1 MNDVIEIFLE
11 WLQEWLLKWLF
22 FIVDILIFI
31 VISLVFASC
40 VVGLSWLISL
50 FVSFE
55 PPILGLISMLIW
67 IYPFFSVMDFFI
79 HKSFDLYI
87 DWFIGRPY

>member
-40 VVGLSWLISL
+40 VVGLSWLIGT
-50 FVSFE
+50 FAPIE
-55 PPILGLISMLIW
+55 PSILGLISALIVA
-67 IYPFFSVMDFFI
+67 YPFFSVMDFFI
-79 HKSFDLYI
+79 RTSFNLYI
-87 DWFIGRPY
+87 DWFVGRWY